1 MNVITQWAKSR
12 RFFVT
17 AVVGLV
23 FVVLRENLGIPVDE
37 EAARAITESL
47 VLFIIGES
55 AAATAGWN
63 QLLQNP
69 RFWVFSAS
77 ITNAVLRDR
86 LGLQVPPETL
96 QQLLVMLQT
105 LLTGYAI
112 RPHLTPKIQ

>member
-1 MNVITQWAKSR
+1 MNVVTQWAKSR

-17 AVVGLV
+17 AVVGLI
-23 FVVLRENLGIPVDE
+23 FVVLREHLGIPVDE
-37 EAARAITESL
+37 EAARTITESL

-69 RFWVFSAS
+69 RCWVFALSVA
-77 ITNAVLRDR
+77 NAVLRDR
-86 LGLQVPPETL
+86 LGLQVSPESI
-96 QQLLVMLQT
+96 QQVLMMLQT

-112 RPHLTPKIQ
+112 RPHLIPAGT